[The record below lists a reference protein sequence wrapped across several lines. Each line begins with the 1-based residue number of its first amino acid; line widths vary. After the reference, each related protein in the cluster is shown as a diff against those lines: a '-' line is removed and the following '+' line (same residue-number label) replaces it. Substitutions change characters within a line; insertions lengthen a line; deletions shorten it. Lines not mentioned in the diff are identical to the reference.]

1 MNEKWDDK
9 TAEIGYVA
17 HKKLDVQSRRRWVN
31 NSNFKT
37 VFKKSRNCGNVPTVS
52 QGGTVD
58 LRWESWREGG
68 FERDEG
74 EIWKVITTLTDYI

>member
-9 TAEIGYVA
+9 TTEIGYVA

-37 VFKKSRNCGNVPTVS
+37 VFKEFSFMNKYGKCYDVGKDWGNNGRNS
-52 QGGTVD
+52 
-58 LRWESWREGG
+58 
-68 FERDEG
+68 
-74 EIWKVITTLTDYI
+74 

>member
-9 TAEIGYVA
+9 TAEIGYVAHKKLDAEIGYVA

-37 VFKKSRNCGNVPTVS
+37 VFKEFSFMNKYGKCYLCKKNMACLKHP
-52 QGGTVD
+52 
-58 LRWESWREGG
+58 
-68 FERDEG
+68 
-74 EIWKVITTLTDYI
+74 K